1 MGRLLRNMS
10 FAGQMFAAVGLCLVV
25 TASLAI
31 FAARTLGDGRGTIY
45 RLELIGMLCLGA
57 TFSMGVVLWAVRRL
71 MIDPLREIE
80 VGLTAL
86 VNPPAASS
94 THDARPMPSRE
105 LRQIRQTLDQVV
117 GHVTTA
123 RQNFEDARRA
133 MSERQA
139 TVDR

>member
-31 FAARTLGDGRGTIY
+31 FAARTLGDGRGTVY

-57 TFSMGVVLWAVRRL
+57 TFSMGVVLWAVRSL

-80 VGLTAL
+80 LGLSAL
-86 VNPPAASS
+86 ANPPAAL
-94 THDARPMPSRE
+94 TPQLDARPMPSRE
-105 LRQIRQTLDQVV
+105 LRQIRQTLDHVV
-117 GHVTTA
+117 GQVTTA
-123 RQNFEDARRA
+123 RQNFED
-133 MSERQA
+133 
-139 TVDR
+139 